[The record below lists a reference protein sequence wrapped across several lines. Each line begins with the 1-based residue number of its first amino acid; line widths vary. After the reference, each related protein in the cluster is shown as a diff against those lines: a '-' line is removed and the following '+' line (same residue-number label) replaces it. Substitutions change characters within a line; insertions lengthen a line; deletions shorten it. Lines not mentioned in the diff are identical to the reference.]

1 MTPVSTWEQ
10 FFIFFSREGMRMEVE
25 NIKKVYKMLQNAKKS
40 CQKDKR
46 DHQMGTRVLIPATSK
61 FF

>member
-25 NIKKVYKMLQNAKKS
+25 NIKKVYKML
-40 CQKDKR
+40 
-46 DHQMGTRVLIPATSK
+46 
-61 FF
+61 